1 MSLPSVFLTAAA
13 CLLTLLTA
21 TAEPEKAL
29 ERRVRFLPVGDS
41 PPFVQEIRDG
51 VSYEIDPPLDSEPPR
66 QIVPGF
72 GKETT
77 GAVGLHLGRIS
88 APATIPGG
96 EGTLDLR
103 RAGAAPDAASWH
115 SLKRPESG
123 DFLVYLF
130 RSPKQRTWN
139 EATSLVVPDGAA
151 GWPPGTLR
159 IVNLY
164 PIGVRIV
171 WNGQPATLL
180 PGKSVLHPIQPGTE
194 VPFQIL
200 VADAAGA
207 LKRYY
212 SGSVTQNPGE
222 RGLVTIYRADSENPR
237 RPVKVLMLR
246 EPAAEPPPPKD
257 KK

>member
-13 CLLTLLTA
+13 FSLTLLTA
-21 TAEPEKAL
+21 SAEPEKAPD
-29 ERRVRFLPVGDS
+29 RHVRFLPVGDS

-72 GKETT
+72 GKETAN
-77 GAVGLHLGRIS
+77 AVGLHLGRIS
-88 APATIPGG
+88 APVTIPGG
-96 EGTLDLR
+96 EGALELR
-103 RAGAAPDAASWH
+103 RPGATPDAGSWH

-130 RSPKQRTWN
+130 RSPKQRTWT
-139 EATSLVVPDGAA
+139 EATSLVIPDGAE
-151 GWPPGTLR
+151 GWPSGTLR

-164 PIGVRIV
+164 PISVRIV
-171 WNGQPATLL
+171 WNGQPAMLP

-200 VADAAGA
+200 VADATGA

-212 SGSVTQNPGE
+212 SGSVTQNPNE

-246 EPAAEPPPPKD
+246 EPAAPPLPPKE